1 MAAKLGR
8 SIIRLSVEYGDLQK
22 LEAFC
27 ASHGM
32 TQISALS
39 RMVKWL
45 ARQDHETQSDIL
57 IPDSGDSVKK
67 TVKLLKRI
75 ATA

>member
-1 MAAKLGR
+1 MAAKFGR
-8 SIIRLSVEYGDLQK
+8 SIIRLSVEGGDLQK

-39 RMVKWL
+39 RMVKWF
-45 ARQDHETQSDIL
+45 ARQDHDIQSDIL
-57 IPDSGDSVKK
+57 IPDSGDSLKR
-67 TVKLLKRI
+67 TVKLLRRI
-75 ATA
+75 AAV